1 MQLSPELL
9 RSTSAPDGEYKE
21 RMVAYAGAIQPPRSF
36 PALRS
41 GEVVMNLRVPRSFG
55 PSLPLSIRP
64 HDFFMQTLLY
74 PPW

>member
-1 MQLSPELL
+1 
-9 RSTSAPDGEYKE
+9 
-21 RMVAYAGAIQPPRSF
+21 MVAYAGAIQPPRSF